1 MWATIFDN
9 RAMRFLTQWRV
20 LLALA
25 VLMLLFFPLFSW
37 LQQRLGIE
45 ILDVLP
51 RYDVGEYIGH
61 MVVYSDNQAIGLYR
75 RSIFTLDLAF
85 PIIYLLLYVGL
96 ILRLADK
103 EWMKLLIILPLIVFT
118 LDLLEN
124 ARIFML
130 LQEWPRISPQLV
142 ASASQATELKWYF
155 SYAMLVVIGL
165 LALWRGI
172 PWLINRLTGR

>member
-1 MWATIFDN
+1 MWAKIFDN
-9 RAMRFLTQWRV
+9 RAMQFLTRWRV
-20 LLALA
+20 LLVLA
-25 VLMLLFFPLFSW
+25 VLMVLLFALFGW
-37 LQQRLGIE
+37 LQQQLGIA
-45 ILDVLP
+45 ILDALP

-85 PIIYLLLYVGL
+85 PLVYVLLYVGL

-103 EWMKLLIILPLIVFT
+103 EWMKLLIVLPLAVFA

-124 ARIFML
+124 VRIFML

-142 ASASQATELKWYF
+142 ASASQATEMKWYF
-155 SYAMLVVIGL
+155 SYVMLVVIGL